1 MTTIYAYRD
10 DVRDGYVRITATR
23 KRPEGD
29 YSVPLTLF
37 RSTGWG
43 QAHDDDA
50 VGRSNYRSLIRDF
63 GTQGDGDGGVLVVV
77 SYVDGYG
84 LAYVGRDDTTEVGRV
99 ADVLAHEYAVYDES
113 DWSEL
118 EQEDQDEYL
127 FDGGVHDFLHAL
139 RHRDDVSD
147 DEYEVIDDLDP
158 ETISDE
164 LCAAVSVHPCHGDW
178 DGTGYRAW
186 DDIVYATLQG
196 LRVLIGE
203 GE

>member
-1 MTTIYAYRD
+1 MTQTIYAYRD
-10 DVRDGYVRITATR
+10 DVQDGYVRITATR

-29 YSVPLTLF
+29 YRVPLTLF

-77 SYVDGYG
+77 SYVNGYG

-113 DWSEL
+113 DWSDL
-118 EQEDQDEYL
+118 DQEDQDEYL
-127 FDGGVHDFLHAL
+127 SDDGVHDF
-139 RHRDDVSD
+139 RRD
-147 DEYEVIDDLDP
+147 L
-158 ETISDE
+158 
-164 LCAAVSVHPCHGDW
+164 A
-178 DGTGYRAW
+178 YRDAE
-186 DDIVYATLQG
+186 
-196 LRVLIGE
+196 IGRASCRGSE
-203 GE
+203 SIP